1 MSYTLISLSAQ
12 PATIFLSS
20 HCRHNTEVP
29 RGCIEMYISVM
40 ICMHACVRACVRL
53 YIKVVCVLKL
63 TAILSSNG
71 NRRTL
76 PGLGLSFGER

>member
-20 HCRHNTEVP
+20 HCRQYTEVP

-53 YIKVVCVLKL
+53 YIKVVL